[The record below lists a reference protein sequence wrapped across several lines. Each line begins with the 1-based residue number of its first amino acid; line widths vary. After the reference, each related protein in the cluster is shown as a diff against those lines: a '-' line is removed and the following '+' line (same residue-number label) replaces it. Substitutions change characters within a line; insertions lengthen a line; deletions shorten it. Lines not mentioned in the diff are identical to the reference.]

1 MFMNIWIINNYST
14 PPSYGGIVRHYYFSK
29 YLTKMGHNVRI
40 ITSSQIHNT
49 QVNMTESN
57 QLITEK
63 KMDDVNYTFVRTLSY
78 QKNNWRRIYNM
89 VEFSINC
96 VRVMK
101 KLLKTGENPDIIYT
115 SSPSPFCCYTA
126 MRFAKKRNI
135 PTVFEVRDLWPLSIT
150 EYNQSISEN
159 NLAIKVLYAMEK
171 QLYKK
176 ADRIIFTMAGG
187 KDYIRDKGWENQISI
202 DKITQVNNGIDLAGF
217 QRNLRH
223 HKLNDPELLE
233 QKKFKIIFTGSIRS
247 AYKLN
252 IILEV
257 AKLCQAK
264 LPFIKFL
271 IYGDG
276 TEKDMLIKLCKENNI
291 SNVSF
296 KRRVE
301 KKYIP
306 FILSNA
312 NLTLLHSK
320 NVDINKYGMS
330 QNKLFEYLAAAK
342 PVLVTVK
349 SRYSLVEEYN
359 CGIQCQDQEPET
371 IFNAIQSLV
380 KLPADEYEEMSN
392 RAHNVAQ
399 EYDYPILTEK
409 LLAIFN
415 ELLNNP

>member
-49 QVNMTESN
+49 QVSMTESN

-187 KDYIRDKGWENQISI
+187 KDYIRDKGWDDQINL
-202 DKITQVNNGIDLAGF
+202 DKIIQVNNGIDLIGF
-217 QRNLRH
+217 QKDSLYH
-223 HKLNDPELLE
+223 LFDDSILID
-233 QKKFKIIFTGSIRS
+233 QTKFKIIFTGSIRT

-257 AKLCQAK
+257 AKLCQEK
-264 LPFIKFL
+264 LPFVEFL

-276 TEKDMLIKLCKENNI
+276 IEKDNLIKLCSENKLL
-291 SNVSF
+291 NVSF
-296 KRRVE
+296 KGRVE

-349 SRYSLVEEYN
+349 SRYSLVEENN